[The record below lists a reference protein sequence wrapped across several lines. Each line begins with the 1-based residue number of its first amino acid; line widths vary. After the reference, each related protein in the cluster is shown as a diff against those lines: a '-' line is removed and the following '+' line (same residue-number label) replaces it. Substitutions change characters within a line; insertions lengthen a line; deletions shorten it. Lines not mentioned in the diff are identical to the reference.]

1 MVDDERSNLAGLRRK
16 AAEKTPYPYFL
27 ERLEDIEAWLK
38 AGFSVRSV
46 WRIYSDKSVPFPG
59 SYRSFLR
66 YCQEH
71 CESAS
76 APRRKAPNAPEA
88 TPGRAV
94 SVLGQGKRYPPPR
107 TRPPG
112 LTPEQ
117 IDRMMDPDRDLD
129 PKRWWSA
136 TSGSLSCF
144 RRSRW
149 QCGLTSARTPCG
161 NGYLATIVRVYVRG
175 VRFGFGRTR

>member
-76 APRRKAPNAPEA
+76 APRRKAPSAPAA

-107 TRPPG
+107 KRPPG
-112 LTPEQ
+112 LTPEE
-117 IDRMMDPDRDLD
+117 IEAMMDPDRDLD
-129 PKRWWSA
+129 PKR
-136 TSGSLSCF
+136 
-144 RRSRW
+144 
-149 QCGLTSARTPCG
+149 
-161 NGYLATIVRVYVRG
+161 
-175 VRFGFGRTR
+175 